1 VTLNTIIDVVWVE
14 NSVEVIHVGYANN
27 LVKVETMG
35 IEDPGSSSMSSWRLP
50 TNISN
55 Q

>member
-1 VTLNTIIDVVWVE
+1 
-14 NSVEVIHVGYANN
+14 VEVIHVSHANN
-27 LVKVETMG
+27 LVKIEIMG
-35 IEDPGSSSMSSWRLP
+35 VEDPGSSSMSSSRLP